1 MSYCHDVFS
10 FCTCK
15 LWPNDRY
22 MVCILSMFEASKQHN
37 PYTYFDIF
45 KSIGVLLGGAILRNI
60 DMGRGDYDFLY
71 VFFVDL
77 HPHTF

>member
-10 FCTCK
+10 FRTCK

-45 KSIGVLLGGAILRNI
+45 KSIGVLLGGQCLEILTWVGVI
-60 DMGRGDYDFLY
+60 MFLY
-71 VFFVDL
+71 IFSL
-77 HPHTF
+77 